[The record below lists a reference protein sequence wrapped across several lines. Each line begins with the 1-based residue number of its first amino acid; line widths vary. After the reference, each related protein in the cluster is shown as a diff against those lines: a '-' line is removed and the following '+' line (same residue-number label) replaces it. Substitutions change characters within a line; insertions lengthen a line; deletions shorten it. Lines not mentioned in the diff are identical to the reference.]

1 MSHDAGQ
8 SRKKSSGAAPIY
20 FSQDEREFK
29 RSREYS
35 GIVPVASAASDM
47 TYLRSTD
54 KMAETRATIGVAVVI
69 IGLIMVVSGFILFSN
84 DNTVFSGGLA
94 LVGAVVLLAG
104 LISRLYYCRFDIED
118 RRYEF
123 VASLLA
129 LLQVDMEE
137 NATAEIYVNF
147 LPHNHKSKF
156 QRKGKVGYWDA
167 NFYNDAWFS
176 MRGRFLDGTKFSMT
190 LLEKQQDRSRS
201 KRSAS
206 GKLKTKT
213 KTKNASEV
221 IVSLKFKNKR
231 YPNAQELASGIQQF
245 VRLPQWAELKSVA
258 AEGDAL
264 TLRSTTKSGWSAGNP
279 QGKKP
284 AHDGVGWVS
293 MALLSLYKL
302 LNEAK

>member
-1 MSHDAGQ
+1 MSQDAGQ
-8 SRKKSSGAAPIY
+8 SRKESTGAAPIS
-20 FSQDEREFK
+20 FSQDERQFM
-29 RSREYS
+29 RSLQYS

-47 TYLRSTD
+47 NYLRSID
-54 KMAETRATIGVAVVI
+54 KMVESRKWISCVVASIAGVMMM
-69 IGLIMVVSGFILFSN
+69 GGCFLLEYKPLLF
-84 DNTVFSGGLA
+84 GGLA
-94 LVGAVVLLAG
+94 LVGFLTFLAG
-104 LISRLYYCRFDIED
+104 LISAWRYHQFDLDD

-123 VASLLA
+123 VASLLP

-137 NATAEIYVNF
+137 NATAEIHMNF

-190 LLEKQQDRSRS
+190 LLEKQQDRSRWKTS
-201 KRSAS
+201 MS
-206 GKLKTKT
+206 GKLKRKT

-245 VRLPQWAELKSVA
+245 VRLPQWAELKSVT

-284 AHDGVGWVS
+284 ARDGVGWVS
-293 MALLSLYKL
+293 MAFLSLYKL

>member
-1 MSHDAGQ
+1 MSQDAGQ
-8 SRKKSSGAAPIY
+8 SRKDSTGAAPIS
-20 FSQDEREFK
+20 FSQDERQFM
-29 RSREYS
+29 RSLQYS

-47 TYLRSTD
+47 TYLRSID
-54 KMAETRATIGVAVVI
+54 KMVESRKWISCVVASIAGVMMIGGCFLAEYKP
-69 IGLIMVVSGFILFSN
+69 LLF
-84 DNTVFSGGLA
+84 GGLA
-94 LVGAVVLLAG
+94 LVGFLTFLAG
-104 LISRLYYCRFDIED
+104 LISAWRYHQFDLDD

-123 VASLLA
+123 VASLLP

-137 NATAEIYVNF
+137 NATAEIHMNF

-190 LLEKQQDRSRS
+190 LLEKQQDRSRWKTS
-201 KRSAS
+201 MS
-206 GKLKTKT
+206 GKLKRKT

-279 QGKKP
+279 QGQQP
-284 AHDGVGWVS
+284 ARDGVGWVS
-293 MALLSLYKL
+293 MAFLSLYKL

>member
-1 MSHDAGQ
+1 MSQDAGQ
-8 SRKKSSGAAPIY
+8 SRKDSTGAAPIS
-20 FSQDEREFK
+20 FSQDERQFM
-29 RSREYS
+29 RSLQYS

-47 TYLRSTD
+47 TYLRSID
-54 KMAETRATIGVAVVI
+54 KMVESRKWISCVVASIAGVMMIGGCFLAEYKP
-69 IGLIMVVSGFILFSN
+69 LLF
-84 DNTVFSGGLA
+84 GGLA
-94 LVGAVVLLAG
+94 LVGFLTFLAG
-104 LISRLYYCRFDIED
+104 LISAWRYHQFDLDD

-123 VASLLA
+123 VASLLP

-137 NATAEIYVNF
+137 NATAEIHMNF

-190 LLEKQQDRSRS
+190 LLEKQQDRSRWKTS
-201 KRSAS
+201 MS
-206 GKLKTKT
+206 GKLKRKT

-245 VRLPQWAELKSVA
+245 VRLPQWAELKSVV

-279 QGKKP
+279 QGQQP
-284 AHDGVGWVS
+284 ARDGVGWVS
-293 MALLSLYKL
+293 MAVLSLYKL